1 MKRYDTFT
9 ALDVPSPSSSASSA
23 PDLLGNH
30 PNSFFVENHLNDIH
44 PVTQSLKQIGS
55 RAEQSTNSV
64 LCDQLTEL
72 TVSIEL
78 DDTPK
83 LGF

>member
-1 MKRYDTFT
+1 MKRYNPFA
-9 ALDVPSPSSSASSA
+9 ALDVPSPASSA

-30 PNSFFVENHLNDIH
+30 PNSFFAENHSDDLH
-44 PVTQSLKQIGS
+44 PLIQSLEQISS
-55 RAEQSTNSV
+55 RAERSTNSV

-72 TVSIEL
+72 MAGVEL
-78 DDTPK
+78 DGTPT